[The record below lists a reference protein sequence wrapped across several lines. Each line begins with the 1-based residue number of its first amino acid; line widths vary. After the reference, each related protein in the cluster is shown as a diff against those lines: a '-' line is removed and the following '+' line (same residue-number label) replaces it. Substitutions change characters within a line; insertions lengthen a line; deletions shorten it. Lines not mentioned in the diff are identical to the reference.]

1 MKLKMTSYVLRPAG
15 RSDGFMMMDL
25 FVGMAI
31 LAVAILPLAFSYVR
45 ETRLLRAEYFRGV
58 AMEIVDGEME
68 VLAAGEGRNF
78 PEGGQPYIVHANAAT
93 NLPPGHFKLTRT
105 GQHLRLEW
113 ASDQR
118 QGIGPV
124 VREVT
129 LK

>member
-1 MKLKMTSYVLRPAG
+1 
-15 RSDGFMMMDL
+15 MMVDL

-31 LAVAILPLAFSYVR
+31 LAVAILPLAFSYVKESR
-45 ETRLLRAEYFRGV
+45 MLRAEYFRGV

-68 VLAAGEGRNF
+68 ILAAGEGRNF
-78 PEGGQPYIVHANAAT
+78 PDGAQPYTVHARAAAS
-93 NLPPGHFKLTRT
+93 LPPGHFQLTRT

-124 VREVT
+124 VREAT